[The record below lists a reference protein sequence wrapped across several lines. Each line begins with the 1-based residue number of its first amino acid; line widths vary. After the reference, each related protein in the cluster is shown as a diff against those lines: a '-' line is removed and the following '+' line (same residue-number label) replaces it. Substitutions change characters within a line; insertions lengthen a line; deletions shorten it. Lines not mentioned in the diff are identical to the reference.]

1 MRDDIHRGRTEIG
14 IRNGR
19 RLIFTDSPG
28 HLPYESPGQI
38 GVEINRLI
46 TIVGYAMRILRR
58 YGTVNSL
65 VRVSIEDYIVVGH
78 CQKMK
83 TLGKVTIGV
92 LGSVALLVGCATDV
106 ANRYYGT
113 ERYSPKDVKE
123 VELLQHRPSREFVV
137 IADFQSRGD
146 SPEAMRKRA
155 AAIGADAVI
164 VTMLGGLYN
173 TGDEWAGKDTQANT
187 YSRITGTAIKYK

>member
-1 MRDDIHRGRTEIG
+1 MK
-14 IRNGR
+14 
-19 RLIFTDSPG
+19 
-28 HLPYESPGQI
+28 
-38 GVEINRLI
+38 
-46 TIVGYAMRILRR
+46 ILR
-58 YGTVNSL
+58 
-65 VRVSIEDYIVVGH
+65 
-78 CQKMK
+78 
-83 TLGKVTIGV
+83 KVTIGV